1 MVKKKKSRFEK
12 SWDKQSQ
19 FAIQQNF
26 INMHYVC
33 PEENRLCENLPIS
46 FYQELDS
53 QSHHPPACRTF
64 PRIHSGKR
72 CSTSF
77 QKVMFDVAFSPLK
90 KYQKKSKT
98 RPLRV
103 ALGNGMQAANVF
115 TGVKCKILTCFFVFF
130 SYMTFLPSFV
140 GVQLPNLFQPHH
152 PPIFSKRLSVDG
164 S

>member
-1 MVKKKKSRFEK
+1 MVKKKKVGLRRVGINK
-12 SWDKQSQ
+12 VKQ
-19 FAIQQNF
+19 FAIQKNF

-64 PRIHSGKR
+64 PRIHCGKR

-77 QKVMFDVAFSPLK
+77 QKVMFDVASSPLK
-90 KYQKKSKT
+90 KHQKKSKT
-98 RPLRV
+98 RPLGV

-115 TGVKCKILTCFFVFF
+115 TRVKCKILTCFLFFF
-130 SYMTFLPSFV
+130 S
-140 GVQLPNLFQPHH
+140 QHD
-152 PPIFSKRLSVDG
+152 FSPKFCGCAVT
-164 S
+164 